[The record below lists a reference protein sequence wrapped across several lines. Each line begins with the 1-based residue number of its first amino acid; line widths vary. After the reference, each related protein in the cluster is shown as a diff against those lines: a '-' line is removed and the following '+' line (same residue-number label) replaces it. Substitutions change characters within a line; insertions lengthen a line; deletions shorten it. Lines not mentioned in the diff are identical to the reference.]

1 MFFRCGPSVVIHQV
15 PHLLFFPNF
24 FFLMKKFLLPAL
36 LAIAVVGVAPAASA
50 PKAAKTTTVAPAPA
64 YKLQPQLSTLGWEG
78 KAVTHGHNGTM
89 QFSDG
94 ELLVKG
100 NTIVGG
106 TVTVNMKTMVA
117 TDIKDAESQGKF
129 VGHMSSDD
137 FFGVTTYPTSVFK
150 IVSVTPIKGAAA
162 TADNVTI
169 AGDMTI
175 KGVTQRI
182 SFPAK
187 AGVKDGVAAA
197 TGKVTIDRTKFG
209 LKYGSKS
216 FFDTLGDKAI
226 YDTFD
231 LTFNVIAKKA

>member
-1 MFFRCGPSVVIHQV
+1 
-15 PHLLFFPNF
+15 
-24 FFLMKKFLLPAL
+24 MKKILLPVL
-36 LAIAVVGVAPAASA
+36 FAVAVLGAAPAASA
-50 PKAAKTTTVAPAPA
+50 QKMNSAKMAANAPA

-78 KAVTHGHNGTM
+78 KAVTHGHSGTM

-100 NTIVGG
+100 NAIVGG
-106 TVTVNMKTMVA
+106 TVTVDMKTLKA
-117 TDIKDAESQGKF
+117 TDITDAENHAKF

-137 FFGVTTYPTSVFK
+137 FFGVEKNPTSTFK
-150 IVSVTPIKGAAA
+150 IVSVTPIKGAAKD
-162 TADNVTI
+162 ADNATI

-187 AGVKDGVAAA
+187 VGVKDGVAAA

-216 FFDTLGDKAI
+216 FFDNIGDKAI

-231 LTFNVIAKKA
+231 LTFNVIAKKS

>member
-1 MFFRCGPSVVIHQV
+1 
-15 PHLLFFPNF
+15 
-24 FFLMKKFLLPAL
+24 MKKFLLPAL
-36 LAIAVVGVAPAASA
+36 LAFATIGASSAASA
-50 PKAAKTTTVAPAPA
+50 PKTAKTATAEPV

-78 KAVTHGHNGTM
+78 KAVTHGHNGTL
-89 QFSDG
+89 QFTGGD
-94 ELLVKG
+94 LVVKG
-100 NTIVGG
+100 TSIVGG
-106 TVTVNMKTMVA
+106 TVTVDMKTLKA

-137 FFGVTTYPTSVFK
+137 FFGVEKFPTSTFK
-150 IVSVTPIKGAAA
+150 IVSVTPIKGAAKD
-162 TADNVTI
+162 ADNATI

-187 AGVKDGVAAA
+187 VGVKDGVAAA

-216 FFDTLGDKAI
+216 FFESIGDKAI
-226 YDTFD
+226 NDTFD
-231 LTFNVIAKKA
+231 LTFNVIAKKG

>member
-1 MFFRCGPSVVIHQV
+1 
-15 PHLLFFPNF
+15 
-24 FFLMKKFLLPAL
+24 MKKFLLPAL
-36 LAIAVVGVAPAASA
+36 FAVAVLGVAPAASA
-50 PKAAKTTTVAPAPA
+50 AKVAPAKATAADPA

-89 QFSDG
+89 NFSSG

-100 NTIVGG
+100 SSIVGG
-106 TVTVNMKTMVA
+106 TVTVDMKTMKA
-117 TDIKDAESQGKF
+117 TDIKDADSQGKF

-137 FFGVTTYPTSVFK
+137 FFGVEKFPTSTFK
-150 IVSVTPIKGAAA
+150 IVSVTPIKGAAKD
-162 TADNVTI
+162 ADNVTI
-169 AGDMTI
+169 AGDLTI

-216 FFDTLGDKAI
+216 FFESIGDKAI

>member
-1 MFFRCGPSVVIHQV
+1 
-15 PHLLFFPNF
+15 
-24 FFLMKKFLLPAL
+24 MKKILLPVL
-36 LAIAVVGVAPAASA
+36 MAVAVLGVAPAASA
-50 PKAAKTTTVAPAPA
+50 QKMNSDKMAANAPA

-89 QFSDG
+89 QFSGG

-100 NTIVGG
+100 NAVVGG
-106 TVTVNMKTMVA
+106 TVTVDMKTLKA
-117 TDIKDAESQGKF
+117 TDITDAEQQGKF
-129 VGHMSSDD
+129 VGHMSGDD
-137 FFGVTTYPTSVFK
+137 FFGVEKNPTSTFK
-150 IVSVTPIKGAAA
+150 IVSVMPIKGAGKDANNA
-162 TADNVTI
+162 TIT
-169 AGDMTI
+169 GDMTI

-216 FFDTLGDKAI
+216 FFDSLGDKAI
-226 YDTFD
+226 NDTFD
-231 LTFNVIAKKA
+231 LTFNVIAKQ

>member
-1 MFFRCGPSVVIHQV
+1 
-15 PHLLFFPNF
+15 
-24 FFLMKKFLLPAL
+24 MKKFLLPAL
-36 LAIAVVGVAPAASA
+36 FAVAVLGAAPAASA
-50 PKAAKTTTVAPAPA
+50 AKVAPAKAAAADPA

-89 QFSDG
+89 NFTGGD
-94 ELLVKG
+94 LIVKG
-100 NTIVGG
+100 NSIVGG
-106 TVTVNMKTMVA
+106 TVTVDMKSMKA

-137 FFGVTTYPTSVFK
+137 FFGVATYPTSTFK
-150 IVSVTPIKGAAA
+150 IVSVTPIKGAAKD
-162 TADNVTI
+162 ADNVTI

-187 AGVKDGVAAA
+187 AGVKDGIASA

-216 FFDTLGDKAI
+216 FFESIGDKAI

-231 LTFNVIAKKA
+231 LTFNVIAKKS

>member
-1 MFFRCGPSVVIHQV
+1 
-15 PHLLFFPNF
+15 
-24 FFLMKKFLLPAL
+24 MKKFLLPAL
-36 LAIAVVGVAPAASA
+36 FAVAVLGAAPAASA
-50 PKAAKTTTVAPAPA
+50 QKNNSEKMATNAPA
-64 YKLQPQLSTLGWEG
+64 YAVQPQLSTLGWEG

-89 QFSDG
+89 NFTSG

-100 NTIVGG
+100 NAIVGG
-106 TVTVNMKTMVA
+106 TVTVDMKSMKA
-117 TDIKDAESQGKF
+117 TDIKDADSQGKF

-137 FFGVTTYPTSVFK
+137 FFGVATYPTSTFK
-150 IVSVTPIKGAAA
+150 IVSVAPIKGAAKD
-162 TADNVTI
+162 ADNATI
-169 AGDMTI
+169 TGDMTI

-187 AGVKDGVAAA
+187 VGVKGELASA

-216 FFDTLGDKAI
+216 FFDSIGDKAI
-226 YDTFD
+226 NDTFD

>member
-1 MFFRCGPSVVIHQV
+1 
-15 PHLLFFPNF
+15 
-24 FFLMKKFLLPAL
+24 MKKFLLPAL
-36 LAIAVVGVAPAASA
+36 LAVAVIGVAPAASA
-50 PKAAKTTTVAPAPA
+50 PKAAKTATAADPV

-89 QFSDG
+89 QFSSG

-100 NTIVGG
+100 NSIVGG
-106 TVTVNMKTMVA
+106 TVTVDMKTLKA
-117 TDIKDAESQGKF
+117 TDIKDADSQGKF

-137 FFGVTTYPTSVFK
+137 FFGVATYPTSTFK
-150 IVSVTPIKGAAA
+150 IVSVAPIKGAAKE
-162 TADNVTI
+162 ADNATI
-169 AGDMTI
+169 TGDMTI

-187 AGVKDGVAAA
+187 VGVKGGVAAA
-197 TGKVTIDRTKFG
+197 SGKVTIDRTKFG

-216 FFDTLGDKAI
+216 FFESIGDKAI

>member
-1 MFFRCGPSVVIHQV
+1 
-15 PHLLFFPNF
+15 
-24 FFLMKKFLLPAL
+24 MKKFLLPAL
-36 LAIAVVGVAPAASA
+36 FAIVAIGATSAASA
-50 PKAAKTTTVAPAPA
+50 PKVAVVAAPAPA

-94 ELLVKG
+94 ELLVKDAS
-100 NTIVGG
+100 IVGG
-106 TVTVNMKTMVA
+106 IVTVNMKTMVA
-117 TDIKDAESQGKF
+117 TDIKDAETQGKF

-137 FFGVTTYPTSVFK
+137 FFGVEKFPTSTFK

-162 TADNVTI
+162 TADNATI
-169 AGDMTI
+169 AGDLTI

-197 TGKVTIDRTKFG
+197 SGKVTIDRTKFG
-209 LKYGSKS
+209 LRYGSKS
-216 FFDTLGDKAI
+216 FFDSIGDKAI

-231 LTFNVIAKKA
+231 LTFNIIAKKA

>member
-1 MFFRCGPSVVIHQV
+1 
-15 PHLLFFPNF
+15 
-24 FFLMKKFLLPAL
+24 MKKFLLPAL
-36 LAIAVVGVAPAASA
+36 FAIATIGATSVAD
-50 PKAAKTTTVAPAPA
+50 PA

-89 QFSDG
+89 NFSSG

-100 NTIVGG
+100 SSIVGG
-106 TVTVNMKTMVA
+106 TVTVDMKTMKA

-137 FFGVTTYPTSVFK
+137 FFGVEKFPTSTFK
-150 IVSVTPIKGAAA
+150 IASVTPIKGAAKD
-162 TADNVTI
+162 ADNVTI
-169 AGDMTI
+169 AGDLTI

-216 FFDTLGDKAI
+216 FFESIGDKAI

>member
-1 MFFRCGPSVVIHQV
+1 
-15 PHLLFFPNF
+15 
-24 FFLMKKFLLPAL
+24 MKKFLLPAL
-36 LAIAVVGVAPAASA
+36 FAVAVLGAAPAASA
-50 PKAAKTTTVAPAPA
+50 QKMNSAKMATNAAA

-89 QFSDG
+89 QFADG

-100 NTIVGG
+100 NAVVGG
-106 TVTVNMKTMVA
+106 TATVNMKTLVA
-117 TDIKDAESQGKF
+117 TDIKDAENHGKF

-137 FFGVTTYPTSVFK
+137 FFGVATYPTSTFK
-150 IVSVTPIKGAAA
+150 IVSVTPIKGAAK
-162 TADNVTI
+162 TADNATI

-187 AGVKDGVAAA
+187 VGVKAGVAAA

-216 FFDTLGDKAI
+216 FFESIGDKAI

-231 LTFNVIAKKA
+231 LVFNIIAKQ